1 MGKTI
6 NLFFGS
12 AQMAGVEQEVMTNT
26 EVLVTTRTEIKD
38 LKSTLQRLQIELQ
51 SHLSMVS

>member
-1 MGKTI
+1 
-6 NLFFGS
+6 
-12 AQMAGVEQEVMTNT
+12 MAGVEQEVMTNT